1 MATWQPIAKT
11 VTQYVDGN
19 GNPYSGA
26 VLKAYLAG
34 TTTVTN
40 IATSSTGA
48 AQVTSVAL
56 NASGYPVVSGNVIIP
71 HISADY
77 KLSLYPTQTAANA
90 NSGAL
95 WTIDNISNS
104 VDDFKIRSV
113 KDFGVSGDGV
123 TDDTASIQKAE
134 DILSDVYIASG
145 DIQYLYFSEGNYAI
159 TNSIQKKSGVH
170 WLGVGRIRRKDNNI
184 PTGGAFSLITCE
196 NIMDFDISDI
206 TLENCPHDFVSDGTI
221 TRNSNFGNENS
232 CVDVNNCYN
241 YNISNVRMKS
251 YSMGVR
257 IFGSYRYRIINN
269 NFKANN
275 SKTLESIKDGTFV
288 NFSSYQQTGA
298 VNQGSYGVKASDAT
312 GNVTSG
318 SNIIT
323 GVSSVTGYF
332 VGEYVRIRLA
342 GVTVSGFEIPAK
354 IVSINT
360 GTSQITLDK
369 NSGATASGITILRS
383 NAIFDTNEDYIV
395 SGNII
400 DNVGLDTAIIGLNQT
415 YDQMRGKISGNII
428 IGGNTGISVYRGT
441 FVDPSEFTPT
451 YAGNCLV
458 ENNIMNWTTENG
470 YYQRGVIGCQ
480 VLGNKTYRCGTRGAY
495 GNASSGAFVFR
506 INPFEDLTSTERTFV
521 NAYNGN
527 VSNDYVTLF
536 MNNQAI
542 DHGVVT
548 GSDDGVFLIEHDNII
563 CENNSIVRTAEF
575 STTAT
580 GRAIYVGNGKD
591 LNNVHIV
598 NNTIVGNFTNFIAYA
613 DGVKNADMT
622 DFTRIEG
629 NNMIGNSTI
638 AIAVDSYS
646 PNTKINNNIISG
658 NVADEFVRIR
668 HSPYSEIK
676 GNSFYGNSN
685 NGIIEIARGT
695 TAGELAHL
703 LSQGTITRNNRRG
716 GTLIVTDNQFFG
728 TTVNN
733 FVVTENTA
741 VDSNFSGR
749 CKTFKDN
756 YINGALFVDEQSG
769 GTPPSTFTV
778 KTWQKHDF
786 CPNSAIASGQPI
798 GKYCITSGTYGSTTY
813 GTGDITNGSATI
825 TNVSSLDGY
834 GMGIYLTPSSG
845 YSAPAQVIAID
856 IDNSTIT
863 LSVASSATATGVTLT
878 ASTPT
883 FASTANLA

>member
-1 MATWQPIAKT
+1 MTIWQPISKT
-11 VTQYVDGN
+11 VTQYVDTN

-40 IATSSTGA
+40 IATSSTGST
-48 AQVTSVAL
+48 QVTSVAL
-56 NASGYPVVSGNVIIP
+56 NASGFPAVSGNVIIP

-77 KLSLYPTQTAANA
+77 KISLYPTQTAANA

-95 WTIDNISNS
+95 WTIDNISNN

-113 KDFGVSGDGV
+113 KDFGVSGDSV
-123 TDDTASIQKAE
+123 TDDTIPIQEAE
-134 DILSDVYIASG
+134 NILSNEYIETG
-145 DIQYLYFSEGNYAI
+145 NIQYLYFSEGDYAI

-184 PTGGAFSLITCE
+184 PTGSAFSLVTCE
-196 NIMDFDISDI
+196 NIMEFDLSDI

-232 CVDVNNCYN
+232 CLDIQNCYN

-251 YSMGVR
+251 YSIGVR
-257 IFGSYRYRIINN
+257 ISDSYRYRIINN

-288 NFSSYQQTGA
+288 NFASYQQTSA
-298 VNQGSYGVKASDAT
+298 INQGSYGVKASDAT

-332 VGEYVRIRLA
+332 VGEYVRIRLS
-342 GVTVSGFEIPAK
+342 GVTVAGFEIPAK
-354 IVSINT
+354 IVSINS
-360 GTSQITLDK
+360 GTNQITLDK

-383 NAIFDTNEDYIV
+383 SVIFDTNEDYIV

-400 DNVGLDTAIIGLNQT
+400 DNVGLDTAIMGLNQT
-415 YDQMRGKISGNII
+415 YDQTRGKISDNII
-428 IGGNTGISVYRGT
+428 VGGNTGISVYRGS
-441 FVDPSEFTPT
+441 FVDPSDATPT

-506 INPFEDLTSTERTFV
+506 VNPFEDLVTTERTFV
-521 NAYNGN
+521 NAYNNN
-527 VSNDYVTLF
+527 VSNDHITLF
-536 MNNQAI
+536 MGNQAI
-542 DHGVVT
+542 NHGVVS
-548 GSDDGVFLIEHDNII
+548 GSDDAVFLIEHDNIV

-575 STTAT
+575 STNAT
-580 GRAIYVGNGKD
+580 GRAISVGNGKD
-591 LNNVHIV
+591 LNNAHVV
-598 NNTIVGNFTNFIAYA
+598 NNIIIGNFTNFIAYT
-613 DGVKNADMT
+613 DSVKNADLT
-622 DFTRIEG
+622 DFARIEG
-629 NNMIGNSTI
+629 NTMTGNSERAITI
-638 AIAVDSYS
+638 DAFS
-646 PNTKINNNIISG
+646 PHTKIFNNTVSG
-658 NVADEFVRIR
+658 DVTEAFVYLRN
-668 HSPYSEIK
+668 SPYSEVV
-676 GNSFYGNSN
+676 GNRFYGNSDD
-685 NGIIEIARGT
+685 GIINIARGT
-695 TAGELAHL
+695 TAGELAYL
-703 LSQGTITRNNRRG
+703 LSQGTITRSNRRG
-716 GTLIVTDNQFFG
+716 GTIIVTDNEFIG
-728 TTVNN
+728 TAVNN
-733 FVVTENTA
+733 FVVAETA
-741 VDSNFSGR
+741 TGDISFTGR
-749 CKTFKDN
+749 CKTFKEN
-756 YINGALFVDEQSG
+756 YINGALFVDERSG
-769 GTPPSTFTV
+769 GTPATNDA

-786 CPNSAIASGQPI
+786 CPNSAIAVGQPA

-813 GTGDITNGSATI
+813 GTGDVTSGSAVI

-834 GMGIYLTPSSG
+834 GMGIFLTPSSG

-856 IDNSTIT
+856 ITNSTIT
-863 LSVASSATATGVTLT
+863 LSTASSATATGVTLT

>member
-1 MATWQPIAKT
+1 MTLWQPISKT
-11 VTQYVDGN
+11 VTQYVDTN

-40 IATSSTGA
+40 IATSSTGST
-48 AQVTSVAL
+48 QVTSVAL
-56 NASGYPVVSGNVIIP
+56 NASGFPAVSGNVIIP

-77 KLSLYPTQTAANA
+77 KISLYPTQTSANA

-95 WTIDNISNS
+95 WTIDNISNN

-113 KDFGVSGDGV
+113 KDFGVSGDSV
-123 TDDTASIQKAE
+123 TDDTIPIQEAE
-134 DILSDVYIASG
+134 NILSNEYIETG
-145 DIQYLYFSEGNYAI
+145 NIQYLYFSEGDYAI

-184 PTGGAFSLITCE
+184 PTGSAFSLVTCE
-196 NIMDFDISDI
+196 NIMEFDLSDI

-232 CVDVNNCYN
+232 CLDIQNCYN

-251 YSMGVR
+251 YSIGVR
-257 IFGSYRYRIINN
+257 ISDSYRYRIINN

-288 NFSSYQQTGA
+288 NFASYQQTSA
-298 VNQGSYGVKASDAT
+298 INQGSYGVKASDAT

-323 GVSSVTGYF
+323 SVSSITGYF
-332 VGEYVRIRLA
+332 VGEYVRIRLS

-354 IVSINT
+354 IVSINS
-360 GTSQITLDK
+360 GTNQITLDK

-383 NAIFDTNEDYIV
+383 SVIFDTNEDYIV

-400 DNVGLDTAIIGLNQT
+400 DNVGLDTAIMGLNQT
-415 YDQMRGKISGNII
+415 YDQTRGKISDNII
-428 IGGNTGISVYRGT
+428 VGGNTGISVYRGS
-441 FVDPSEFTPT
+441 FVDPSDATPT

-470 YYQRGVIGCQ
+470 YYQRGVVGCQ

-506 INPFEDLTSTERTFV
+506 VNPFEDLITTERVFV
-521 NAYNGN
+521 NAYNNN
-527 VSNDYVTLF
+527 VSNDHITLF
-536 MNNQAI
+536 MGNQAI
-542 DHGVVT
+542 NHGVVS
-548 GSDDGVFLIEHDNII
+548 GSDDAVFLIEHDNIV

-575 STTAT
+575 STNAT
-580 GRAIYVGNGKD
+580 GRAIGVGNGKD
-591 LNNVHIV
+591 LNNAHVV
-598 NNTIVGNFTNFIAYA
+598 NNIIIGNFTNFISYT
-613 DGVKNADMT
+613 DSVKNADLT
-622 DFTRIEG
+622 DFARIEG
-629 NNMIGNSTI
+629 NTMTGNSER
-638 AIAVDSYS
+638 AIMIDAFS
-646 PNTKINNNIISG
+646 PHTKIFNNTVSG
-658 NVADEFVRIR
+658 DVTEAFVYLRN
-668 HSPYSEIK
+668 SPYSEVV
-676 GNSFYGNSN
+676 GNRFYGNSDD
-685 NGIIEIARGT
+685 GIINIARGT
-695 TAGELAHL
+695 TAGELAYL
-703 LSQGTITRNNRRG
+703 LSQGTITRSNRRG
-716 GTLIVTDNQFFG
+716 GTIIVTDNEFIG
-728 TTVNN
+728 TAVNN
-733 FVVTENTA
+733 FAVSETA
-741 VDSNFSGR
+741 TGDISFTGR
-749 CKTFKDN
+749 CKTFKEN
-756 YINGALFVDEQSG
+756 YINGALFVDERSG
-769 GTPPSTFTV
+769 GTPATNDA

-786 CPNSAIASGQPI
+786 CPNSAIAVGQPA

-813 GTGDITNGSATI
+813 GTGDVTSGSAVI

-834 GMGIYLTPSSG
+834 GMGIFLTPSSG

-856 IDNSTIT
+856 ITNSTIT
-863 LSVASSATATGVTLT
+863 LSTASSATATGVTLT